1 MNSICSIGG
10 DSSIADEVSDVLNS
24 LSPSELNDID
34 SEDEDITNKD
44 YDSEEGNLELDNDK
58 KYISSFVF
66 RFEN

>member
-44 YDSEEGNLELDNDK
+44 YDSEEGNQELDNDK
-58 KYISSFVF
+58 KHISLFVF

>member
-44 YDSEEGNLELDNDK
+44 YDSEEGNQELDNDK
-58 KYISSFVF
+58 KYISLFLF